1 MRAGDPGPSV
11 SRVMRP
17 RTNDSPPPGTSGFR
31 SARVRRAAA
40 RVAFV
45 LLSAAIVVFWSEKAF
60 WYPQGFGWPF
70 GFLGLILAYALPV
83 AVVLWTLDRVPA
95 SGWTTAVFAGALLAL
110 LVEGVI
116 TPVLYEGAPLPV
128 LPAYFVGWHGVGSF
142 VVLWYAMRRFLLAGN
157 SGAVAVCSML
167 TGLVFG
173 SWSLSWWLPAA
184 ADPSMI
190 EAGWELGRW
199 PVGRYG
205 LYALLFTGVFAAG
218 HFLVGYVWQRSFAP
232 TRLGV
237 LTVAL
242 GLAAFAIP
250 TVIVLPWAPLYL
262 GAFLALIWLALR
274 RRARP
279 GSPTL
284 LQELAGTFPA
294 RRLWPLALL
303 PASAVAVYAAASAL
317 EPSTALLE
325 AVVLGGVPIAT
336 GLVGATTLAVAVW
349 PSRAAGG
356 RRFSSPQPPHS
367 ASRR

>member
-1 MRAGDPGPSV
+1 MR
-11 SRVMRP
+11 SRATIGRP
-17 RTNDSPPPGTSGFR
+17 LPGTAGFLR
-31 SARVRRAAA
+31 VPRHARVRHAAA

-70 GFLGLILAYALPV
+70 GFVELIVVYALPV
-83 AVVLWTLDRVPA
+83 AIVLWVLDWVPA
-95 SGWTTAVFAGALLAL
+95 SGWKTAVLAGALLAF

-128 LPAYFVGWHGVGSF
+128 MPAYFVGWHGVGSF

-157 SGAVAVCSML
+157 SGAVALCSML

-173 SWSLSWWLPAA
+173 TWSLSWWLPAS

-190 EAGWELGRW
+190 EAGWEVGRW
-199 PVGRYG
+199 PVGRFG
-205 LYALLFTGVFAAG
+205 LYALVFTGVLAAG
-218 HFLVGYVWQRSFAP
+218 HFLVGHVWQRSFPP

-237 LTVAL
+237 TTVAL
-242 GLAAFAIP
+242 GLGVFAIP
-250 TVIVLPWAPLYL
+250 TVIVVPWAPLYL
-262 GAFLALIWLALR
+262 GALLALIWLSFR

-303 PASAVAVYAAASAL
+303 PASAVGVYAAASGL
-317 EPSTALLE
+317 EPSKALLE
-325 AVVLGGVPIAT
+325 AAVLEGVPIAT
-336 GLVGATTLAVAVW
+336 GLVGAITLAVAVW
-349 PSRAAGG
+349 PFGAAG
-356 RRFSSPQPPHS
+356 SPARPS
-367 ASRR
+367 AKIAGAADDGALPGG